1 VNISK
6 HRIVSGAMALLMA
19 GSVVACSSAAATP
32 TAAPVTAAP
41 TVAASVAAPTA
52 APTATPAL
60 LAKMQKASKAM
71 YGYGI
76 VPIQAYLDD
85 KNYLT
90 GVTPEVARKAMQNL
104 GVKDIEGVQVTGAT
118 RFTALAAHQFDFLD
132 GAAINAARCA
142 VAAFTEPFISIPFYF
157 IYKKTSTVQY
167 TSWADIAKAGTRYA
181 VQTGANEQQQA
192 LNDGMSKDKQVL
204 FSSQADITT
213 GLQQG
218 RADVTTANH
227 AQALL
232 YLQQLGS
239 EWTMSDKPFK
249 PVDAQGLPRYSIL
262 AYAFNPEDKD
272 TAAAMSAEL
281 KKMHDAG
288 TIAKIVEPFGY
299 SAADV
304 DAAFEWTTAKL
315 CLSGASPAP
324 SAAAS
329 K

>member
-1 VNISK
+1 VNVNK
-6 HRIVSGAMALLMA
+6 HRFVTGAVALLLVS
-19 GSVVACSSAAATP
+19 SVLACSSSTATTAP
-32 TAAPVTAAP
+32 TAAPATA
-41 TVAASVAAPTA
+41 AASVAAPTT
-52 APTATPAL
+52 APTAAPAL
-60 LAKMQKASKAM
+60 LAKMIADGKAL

-76 VPIQAYLDD
+76 VPIQAFLDD

-90 GVTPEVARKAMQNL
+90 GVTPEVARKALQNL

-118 RFTALAAHQFDFLD
+118 RFTALAAHQFQILD
-132 GAAINAARCA
+132 GAAINASRCA

-157 IYKKTSTVQY
+157 IYKKTSTVAY
-167 TSWADIAKAGTRYA
+167 TSWADIAKAGTKYA
-181 VQTGANEQQQA
+181 VQTGANEQKQA
-192 LNDGMSKDKQVL
+192 LVDGVTADQEVL

-232 YLQQLGS
+232 YHQQLGAD
-239 EWTMSDKPFK
+239 WTMSTAPFK
-249 PVDAQGLPRYSIL
+249 PVDAKGLPRYSIL

-272 TAAAMSAEL
+272 TAAALSAEL
-281 KKMHDAG
+281 KKMHDSGDIA
-288 TIAKIVEPFGY
+288 TIVGKFGY

-304 DAAFEWTTAKL
+304 DAAFEWTTAQL
-315 CLSGASPAP
+315 CKSGATPAP
-324 SAAAS
+324 S